1 MHSVHE
7 SPISFQ
13 EAVLAEVMCRSG
25 SLLLGLSLLVY
36 KMGTMIMFPTI
47 RATEEGGCLHCCDVV
62 SPNEPCHRAWCPL
75 VLLGAWSPSQTSPPP
90 WCSTLLCPPSF
101 LPTNLTQ
108 ACSAVGLPQFGRRA
122 EQKKKKKNGLS
133 LLEQTVREKR
143 NHRGK
148 RGCSEPEKP
157 QLNCP
162 LLVLGFRSPSWGWTW

>member
-7 SPISFQ
+7 SPVSFQ